1 MTVKKA
7 IKILDWWLAHKKQGM
22 EELKTKWYY
31 QEHDDATDVAKT
43 IFEMDKIIIY
53 NLEKIRNELV
63 PNCKHPKKMRD
74 RAPDGQWYCMACN
87 LDL

>member
-7 IKILDWWLAHKKQGM
+7 IKILDWWISHKNQGM
-22 EELKTKWYY
+22 EELKTKWNY
-31 QEHDDATDVAKT
+31 QEYDDAMGVAKT
-43 IFEMDKIIIY
+43 IFYMDKTILH
-53 NLEKIRNELV
+53 NLEKIRSELV
-63 PNCKHPKKMRD
+63 PNCIHPQKMRD